1 MTYQILNGNSLELLK
16 TLEDNSIDAIVT
28 DPPYGLSQHSQADI
42 VNALTAWLAGE
53 EYTHGKGG
61 FMGKAWDAFVPSPML
76 FKECLR
82 VLKHG
87 GHILCFAGSRTQDL
101 MSLSIRLAGF
111 EIRDACLWLYGSGF
125 PKGQNI
131 AKGIDKEMGFV
142 GELVCTKKGTGT
154 MGGVTGSLNDKSG
167 YHRKA
172 QFEERQLSKE
182 AKQWEGW
189 NTNLKPAYEPII
201 MARKPLDGT
210 VVNNVLKHGVGGL
223 NIDACRVASDDVVGW
238 EGRSVGNNQKYQ
250 GGWNYAE
257 PRQHTQGRYPA
268 NVILDGSDSV
278 EALFPYAPKRT
289 PTKHGTRNP
298 LNPVCNF
305 QSQVKERTEYN
316 AVNETEGGSASRYFY
331 HAKASKRDR
340 DEGIDG
346 MNPHPTVKPTQLM
359 RYLVRLVTSQGGLV
373 LDPFMG
379 SGSTGKAC
387 MLEGMRFIGMELS
400 EEYAKIAEARIE
412 HAYNQARLLHA

>member
-1 MTYQILNGNSLELLK
+1 MKTFQLMQGNSLELLK
-16 TLEDNSIDAIVT
+16 TIEDNSVDAIVT
-28 DPPYGLSQHSQADI
+28 DPPYGLSQHSQGDI

-53 EYTHGKGG
+53 EYTHGKAG
-61 FMGKAWDAFVPSPML
+61 FMGKAWDSFVPSPML
-76 FKECLR
+76 FKECYR

-111 EIRDACLWLYGSGF
+111 EMRDACLWLYGSGF

-131 AKGIDKEMGFV
+131 GKSVDKKLGNKREKIQNPFHGRNPNGRNNGDNLYGIDTRTDLTTDFS
-142 GELVCTKKGTGT
+142 KGN
-154 MGGVTGSLNDKSG
+154 S
-167 YHRKA
+167 
-172 QFEERQLSKE
+172 E
-182 AKQWEGW
+182 WEGW

-223 NIDACRVASDDVVGW
+223 NIDACRVKTDDVVGW
-238 EGRSVGNNQKYQ
+238 GGKSVGNNQTYQ
-250 GGWNYAE
+250 RGWNDSE
-257 PRQHTQGRYPA
+257 PRRHTQGRYPA
-268 NVILDGSDSV
+268 NIILDGSESV
-278 EALFPYAPKRT
+278 EALFPF
-289 PTKHGTRNP
+289 TKSPSGYSQRKASSNNCMSGGNTERFSLNGHGD
-298 LNPVCNF
+298 
-305 QSQVKERTEYN
+305 
-316 AVNETEGGSASRYFY
+316 AGSATRYFY
-331 HAKASKRDR
+331 HAKASKADR
-340 DEGIDG
+340 DEGVNG

-359 RYLVRLVTSQGGLV
+359 RYLVKLVTPQGGTV

-400 EEYAKIAEARIE
+400 EEYVKIAEARIE
-412 HAYNQARLLHA
+412 HAYNQMGVFYQSA